1 MLVNTL
7 IEFSS
12 GLEYPDGTR
21 HDAAWI
27 STKKR
32 LSGAQVYILDRDAV
46 AMAANVSLSK
56 PSSILSALPWVR
68 LPFAT
73 TWIEFTNNDVRDSM
87 ADLGSPNLHAP
98 GPVSRLIHSGFLLSR
113 EADFLLFAYVHL
125 FIPGANS

>member
-7 IEFSS
+7 NEFSS

-21 HDAAWI
+21 HDDALI

-68 LPFAT
+68 LPFET
-73 TWIEFTNNDVRDSM
+73 TWIEFTNNGVRDAMRISARRTFM
-87 ADLGSPNLHAP
+87 RP
-98 GPVSRLIHSGFLLSR
+98 GPS
-113 EADFLLFAYVHL
+113 
-125 FIPGANS
+125 PGSSNRAS